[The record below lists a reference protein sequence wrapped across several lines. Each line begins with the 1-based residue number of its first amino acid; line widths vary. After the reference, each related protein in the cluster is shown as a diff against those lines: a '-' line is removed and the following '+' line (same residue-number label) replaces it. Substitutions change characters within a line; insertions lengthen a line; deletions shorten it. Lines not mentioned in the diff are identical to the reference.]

1 LIFVKAEGGCS
12 AQRRERSSSAT
23 EMVAAAIDL
32 YQGTPAIFMSTH
44 AGAPERGAAQMSM
57 RGAMPARA
65 GEELTAFADAM
76 MLLASAAIAIAG
88 LIVFFAS
95 ADLGMALHG
104 LLFAIAA
111 VLAIPFILQVSFHDD
126 APLEVASRYMDG
138 PIRVATAAALVWG
151 IAGFVVGDLI
161 AWQLAFP
168 QLNFDLPWTSFG
180 RMRPLHTS
188 AVIFA
193 FGGNVLL
200 ATSFYVVQR
209 TCHTRLAGRWAPWFV
224 VLGYQLFLAVAGSGY
239 LLGIT
244 QGKEYAEPEW
254 YADLWLTIVWVVYL
268 LVFLGTLMKRKE
280 PHIYVANW
288 FYLAFIVTIAMLHLV
303 NNAAIPVSLTSPKSY
318 IVYSGVQDAMTQW
331 WYGHN
336 AVGFFLTAGF
346 LGIMYYFI
354 PKRAERPVYSY
365 RLSIVHFWTL
375 IFLYIWAG
383 PHHLHYTA
391 LPDWAQTL
399 GMTFSV
405 MLWMPSWGG
414 MINGLMTLSGAWD
427 KLRTDP
433 VIRLLVVSVAF
444 YGMSTF
450 EGPVMSI
457 KSVNSLSHYTD
468 WTIGHVHSGA
478 LGWVAMVSFGAIYC
492 LVPWLWNRRGL
503 YSMRL
508 VEWHFWTASLGILLY
523 ITAMWVSGITQ
534 GLMWRAY
541 DRLGF
546 LQYSFVETVEAM
558 HPYYVIRAV
567 GGLLF
572 IFGALIMT
580 YNIWCTMRGY
590 ELTDADD
597 QPTIAAPP
605 GLRPLA
611 AE

>member
-1 LIFVKAEGGCS
+1 MHARSVEERAALADCLAFLGCL
-12 AQRRERSSSAT
+12 
-23 EMVAAAIDL
+23 VC
-32 YQGTPAIFMSTH
+32 
-44 AGAPERGAAQMSM
+44 
-57 RGAMPARA
+57 
-65 GEELTAFADAM
+65 
-76 MLLASAAIAIAG
+76 AG
-88 LIVFFAS
+88 LGATLLFAANS
-95 ADLGMALHG
+95 GGMAFHG
-104 LLFAIAA
+104 LLLLVASLAALAA
-111 VLAIPFILQVSFHDD
+111 VVEFSFDSVRQL
-126 APLEVASRYMDG
+126 PKGYMDG
-138 PIRVATAAALVWG
+138 PIKVGAIAALIWG
-151 IAGFVVGDLI
+151 IAGFVVGDVI
-161 AWQLAFP
+161 AWQLAIP
-168 QLNFDLPWTSFG
+168 ALNLDLPWTSFG
-180 RMRPLHTS
+180 RLRPLHTS

-193 FGGNVLL
+193 FGGNVLI
-200 ATSFYVVQR
+200 ATSLYVVQR
-209 TCHTRLAGRWAPWFV
+209 TSRARLPGRWAPWFV
-224 VLGYQLFLAVAGSGY
+224 VWGYQLFLLIAGTGY

-244 QGKEYAEPEW
+244 QSKEYAEPEW
-254 YADLWLTIVWVVYL
+254 YADLWLTVVWIVYL
-268 LVFLGTLMKRKE
+268 AIFLGTLARRKE

-303 NNAAIPVSLTSPKSY
+303 NNAAMPVSLTGAKSY

-354 PKRAERPVYSY
+354 PKRVERPIYSY

-399 GMTFSV
+399 GMTFSI

-433 VIRLLVVSVAF
+433 VVRFLVVSVAF

-457 KSVNSLSHYTD
+457 KAVNSLSHYTD

-478 LGWVAMVSFGAIYC
+478 LGWVAMVSFGALYC
-492 LVPWLWNRRGL
+492 LLPWLWHRRAL

-508 VEWHFWTASLGILLY
+508 VEWHFWTATIGILLY

-546 LQYSFVETVEAM
+546 LQYSFIETVEAM
-558 HPYYVIRAV
+558 HPYYVIRAL

-572 IFGALIMT
+572 IVGALLMA
-580 YNIWCTMRGY
+580 YNVWRTVRG
-590 ELTDADD
+590 EEPVDATAE
-597 QPTIAAPP
+597 PKVRAPAQVP
-605 GLRPLA
+605 IGA
-611 AE
+611 VA